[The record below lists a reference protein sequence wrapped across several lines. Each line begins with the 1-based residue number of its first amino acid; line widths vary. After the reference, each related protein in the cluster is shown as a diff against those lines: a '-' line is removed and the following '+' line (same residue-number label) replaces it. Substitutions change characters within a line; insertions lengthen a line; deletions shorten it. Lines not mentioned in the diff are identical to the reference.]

1 MAEFLLELYSEEIP
15 PQLQIAARSQ
25 IKQIIENSLQ
35 EDSVKYKEL
44 SVYFGREVAQMLVR
58 QPLELCNL
66 SDKVDVVAKVSGGGS
81 FGQAGAIR
89 HGISR
94 ALLLYNEELRPQ
106 LKKAGFLTRDSRKVE
121 RKKPGL
127 KKARKSSQ
135 FSKR

>member
-1 MAEFLLELYSEEIP
+1 MSSERLYATGRRKTSS
-15 PQLQIAARSQ
+15 ARIYLSQ
-25 IKQIIENSLQ
+25 GGGAIRVNN
-35 EDSVKYKEL
+35 KEL
-44 SVYFGREVAQMLVR
+44 SDYFGREVAQMLVK

-66 SDKVDVVAKVSGGGS
+66 VDKVDIDAKVKGGGS
-81 FGQAGAIR
+81 FGKAGAIR

-94 ALLLYNEELRPQ
+94 ALLLFDEQLRPQ
-106 LKKAGFLTRDSRKVE
+106 LKKACFLTRDSRKVE